1 MSLILGIL
9 AQGDSAPISVPGYN
23 SIATVTVGSGGQTS
37 IDFNSIPATYK
48 HLQVR
53 YLCKSDRA
61 SYSIDGFLVQFNNI
75 TTASYSAHRV
85 FGTGSA
91 PSADGGSSLTSINVS
106 MGVVG
111 SGPSTTFGVGVI
123 DVLDYGNTSKYKTM
137 RYLGGSDLNGTF
149 GTGSYGGYV
158 GLASGLFQSTNA
170 ISSIKIMPESG
181 TNFTQ
186 YSSFALY
193 GIEG

>member
-1 MSLILGIL
+1 LLNIIAGTL
-9 AQGDSAPISVPGYN
+9 SVGVTPSTTSYE

-37 IDFNSIPATYK
+37 IDFTAIPATYK

-85 FGTGSA
+85 FGTGSVA
-91 PSADGGSSLTSINVS
+91 SADGGSSLTSINVS

-123 DVLDYGNTSKYKTM
+123 DVLDYANTSKYKTM

-193 GIEG
+193 GIKGA